1 MTLSGNNHYHQPL
14 FYNHQ
19 LRKTSHIALILGCI
33 LTFSCGGHE
42 EPLPEAEAPALVST
56 TPENGAGGFLDS
68 SMSVVFTYDQKIRC
82 TLDAQKGV
90 SIDGGASVDKVDAYG
105 TDLTVSVSG
114 LKRGNS
120 YTVTLPAGTVQGY
133 KTNQKPSAASS
144 LSFSLKGSDPVP
156 DVWEDA
162 ATAIIN
168 MGVGWNLGNTLESN
182 SGDVE
187 NMWIE
192 AFSERKTSDYE
203 TAWGQPVAT
212 RALIH
217 MFKEAGFGAIRVP
230 VTWYPH
236 MGKVTVTV
244 SGGKGHWNMS
254 TWTGS
259 DVDPVWMARVKEVV
273 TYVLDE
279 GMYCILNVHH
289 DTGTATTAWL
299 KADKAVHDAV
309 KWRYCDLWK
318 QIATEFEPFG
328 EKLLFESFNEML
340 DTKGTWNYSSAA
352 ADEVINAYNADFVAT
367 VRATGGN
374 NAQRNLVLNTYAAST
389 EQKVLEDFVLPDDS
403 VQGHLMAEVHSY
415 APYHFAFNTDYPKKV
430 FDDSCDKEVRGIMDR
445 VGKYLVQR
453 GIPCI
458 LGEFGADT
466 AEREETEL
474 AKQAACYV
482 SAASKYNI
490 ACFYWMSLSDRDD
503 RSVPKWTKPVLKDA
517 ILKAYRDNNH

>member
-1 MTLSGNNHYHQPL
+1 MGTKL
-14 FYNHQ
+14 
-19 LRKTSHIALILGCI
+19 HIAFLAACI
-33 LTFSCGGHE
+33 LAVSCGGHE
-42 EPLPEAEAPALVST
+42 DPVPEAEAPLLVST
-56 TPENGAGGFLDS
+56 SPENGAGGFLDS
-68 SMSVVFTYDQKIRC
+68 SMSVVFTFDQNIKCSAEAR
-82 TLDAQKGV
+82 KGI
-90 SIDGGASVDKVDAYG
+90 SIDGGASVDKVDTYG
-105 TDLTVSVSG
+105 VEMTVSVSG
-114 LKRGNS
+114 LKRGNT
-120 YTVTLPAGTVQGY
+120 YTVTIPAGTVEGY
-133 KTNQKPSAASS
+133 RNNQKPSPAFT

-162 ATAIIN
+162 ATAVRN
-168 MGVGWNLGNTLESN
+168 MGVGWNLGNTLDSN
-182 SGDVE
+182 SGDVN

-192 AFSERKTSDYE
+192 AFTGRTTADYE
-203 TAWGQPVAT
+203 TAWGQPVTT

-217 MFKEAGFGAIRVP
+217 MFREAGFGAIRVP

-236 MGKVTVTV
+236 MGKVTVSV
-244 SGGKGHWNMS
+244 RGDKGYWDMS
-254 TWTGS
+254 TWTGN
-259 DVDPVWMARVKEVV
+259 DVDPAWMARVREVV

-299 KADKAVHDAV
+299 RADKAVHDAV
-309 KWRYCDLWK
+309 KGRYCDLWR

-340 DTKGTWNYSSAA
+340 DTKGTWNYASAA
-352 ADEVINAYNADFVAT
+352 ADDVINAYNADFVAT

-374 NAQRNLVLNTYAAST
+374 NASRNLVLNTYAAST
-389 EQKVLEDFVLPDDS
+389 EQKVLEDFALPEDS
-403 VQGHLMAEVHSY
+403 AQGHLLAEVHSY

-430 FDDSCDKEVRGIMDR
+430 FDDACDQEVRGIIDR

-458 LGEFGADT
+458 LGEYGADT
-466 AEREETEL
+466 SEREEAEL

-482 SAASKYNI
+482 SEAAKYNI
-490 ACFYWMSLSDRDD
+490 ACFYWMTLSNGED

-517 ILKAYRDNNH
+517 ILKAYRDSKDQ